1 MMNPFHDVN
10 WNPGVPEQKK
20 FAASLII
27 GFPAIAAVFTL
38 VVFLKTHTLG
48 HFPLWLG
55 GIGLTIGIILWLL
68 PQVAKPF
75 YLVWY
80 FIACCMGLVIGN
92 VLFALFFYLVFTP
105 LGLLL
110 RLRQKKAVTKGFDKS
125 RDSYWRNVEKTVD
138 LKRYYRQF

>member
-1 MMNPFHDVN
+1 MMNPFAEVD
-10 WNPGVPEQKK
+10 WNPDVRARKK
-20 FAASLII
+20 FAVSLMI
-27 GFPAIAAVFTL
+27 GFPVIA
-38 VVFLKTHTLG
+38 VVLMVVAYLKTRAFG

-55 GIGLTIGIILWLL
+55 GIGFVAGVIFWLL
-68 PQVAKPF
+68 PQIARPF
-75 YLVWY
+75 YMVWY

-110 RLRQKKAVTKGFDKS
+110 RLRKNQAITKGFDRSKG
-125 RDSYWRNVEKTVD
+125 SYWRDVEKPVD

>member
-10 WNPGVPEQKK
+10 WNPDVPARKK
-20 FAASLII
+20 FAVSLVI
-27 GFPAIAAVFTL
+27 GFPILATVFAVVTYLTKHTWNPF
-38 VVFLKTHTLG
+38 FLKLG
-48 HFPLWLG
+48 VIGLAVGVGLWLV
-55 GIGLTIGIILWLL
+55 
-68 PQVAKPF
+68 PQLAKPF

-92 VLFALFFYLVFTP
+92 TLFALFFYLVFTT

-110 RLRQKKAVTKGFDKS
+110 RLRSRPPITKGFNKTAP
-125 RDSYWRNVEKTVD
+125 SYWRDAEKTVD